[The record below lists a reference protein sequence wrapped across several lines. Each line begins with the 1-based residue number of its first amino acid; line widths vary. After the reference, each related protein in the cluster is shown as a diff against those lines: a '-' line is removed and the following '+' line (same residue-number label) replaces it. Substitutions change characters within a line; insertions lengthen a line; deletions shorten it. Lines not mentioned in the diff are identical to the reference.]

1 VIAVR
6 VGIVLIAVVAIAWST
21 VGLAAS
27 RSQDE
32 LRELVSGSERPTAS
46 QIARADELRRAA
58 ERATPGQRAAMME
71 ATLRL
76 KAADRAGA
84 QRVLERTVREEPDN
98 AEAWL
103 LLARAT
109 EDRDPALSERAM
121 ARVRALA
128 PDVPPP

>member
-1 VIAVR
+1 
-6 VGIVLIAVVAIAWST
+6 LI
-21 VGLAAS
+21 
-27 RSQDE
+27 
-32 LRELVSGSERPTAS
+32 
-46 QIARADELRRAA
+46 
-58 ERATPGQRAAMME
+58 E

-76 KAADRAGA
+76 KGDDTAGA
-84 QRVLERTVREEPDN
+84 RSVLEQAVREEPEN

-109 EDRDPALSERAM
+109 EDGDPARSEQAM

>member
-1 VIAVR
+1 MIAVR
-6 VGIVLIAVVAIAWST
+6 AAIVVVAVFAIAWLAA
-21 VGLAAS
+21 GIAAS

-32 LRELVSGSERPTAS
+32 LRELVSGTERPTAT
-46 QIARADELRRAA
+46 QIARAGELRRAA
-58 ERATPGQRAAMME
+58 ERATPGQRAALME

-76 KAADRAGA
+76 KGGDDAGA
-84 QRVLERTVREEPDN
+84 RRVLERAVREEPEN

-109 EDRDPALSERAM
+109 EDVDPARSERAM

-128 PDVPPP
+128 PDVPLP

>member
-1 VIAVR
+1 MIALRAAIVVIAV
-6 VGIVLIAVVAIAWST
+6 AAIAWLAA
-21 VGLAAS
+21 GIAAS
-27 RSQDE
+27 RAQDE
-32 LRELVSGSERPTAS
+32 LRALVSGTERPTAA

-71 ATLRL
+71 ATLRI
-76 KAADRAGA
+76 KGDDRVGA
-84 QRVLERTVREEPDN
+84 RRVLERTVREEPAN

-109 EDRDPALSERAM
+109 EDDDPAVSERAM

-128 PDVPPP
+128 PAVPPP